1 MESIKPIV
9 LLTLLFLLKDCN
21 AATQNDELRMKAGF
35 RKLLLCANS
44 LRLYY

>member
-1 MESIKPIV
+1 MDPIKPIV

-21 AATQNDELRMKAGF
+21 PATQNDELRMKAGF
-35 RKLLLCANS
+35 RKLSLCAIS